1 MPKKLVL
8 RGIFP
13 DSSMMRYNGFSQD
26 NLFYLNDFEN
36 VVCICSNA
44 ATPPVGSGMNMYDR
58 LAVLRKTD
66 FTGDIT
72 DPKGWKFRLF
82 GNGNVHISVECESLH
97 NALND
102 LISIYFANQIP
113 AKG

>member
-1 MPKKLVL
+1 MHLL
-8 RGIFP
+8 
-13 DSSMMRYNGFSQD
+13 Q
-26 NLFYLNDFEN
+26 
-36 VVCICSNA
+36 CSNTA
-44 ATPPVGSGMNMYDR
+44 CRRGMNMYDR

-72 DPKGWKFRLF
+72 DPKGWKCRLF
-82 GNGNVHISVECESLH
+82 ENGNVHIISVECESLH

>member
-13 DSSMMRYNGFSQD
+13 DSNMMRYNGFSQD

-58 LAVLRKTD
+58 LAVLRKTY
-66 FTGDIT
+66 FTVDIT

>member
-1 MPKKLVL
+1 
-8 RGIFP
+8 
-13 DSSMMRYNGFSQD
+13 
-26 NLFYLNDFEN
+26 
-36 VVCICSNA
+36 
-44 ATPPVGSGMNMYDR
+44 MYDR

-72 DPKGWKFRLF
+72 DPKDWKFRLF

>member
-13 DSSMMRYNGFSQD
+13 DSNRLRYNGFSQD

-58 LAVLRKTD
+58 LAVLR
-66 FTGDIT
+66 
-72 DPKGWKFRLF
+72 
-82 GNGNVHISVECESLH
+82 
-97 NALND
+97 
-102 LISIYFANQIP
+102 
-113 AKG
+113 